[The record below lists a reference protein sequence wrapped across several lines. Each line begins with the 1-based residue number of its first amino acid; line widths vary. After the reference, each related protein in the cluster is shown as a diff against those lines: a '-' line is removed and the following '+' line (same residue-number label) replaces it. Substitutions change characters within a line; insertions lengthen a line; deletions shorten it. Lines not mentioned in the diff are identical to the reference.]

1 MNTKIWFYI
10 IGAVVLVIL
19 GVVVYKSVKGAPA
32 AAVNTNTGTNATS
45 SATQVEAQEVS
56 VGTGAEAV
64 PGATVSVLY
73 VGQLPDGTV
82 FDSSAM
88 HNNEPYTFTLGSTEA
103 GSPIPGFQIG
113 VNGMK
118 VGGERIMSIPP
129 GLAYGDQEIK
139 GSDGKVVIAANSSLV
154 FDVKLVKVVPP
165 AQQ

>member
-1 MNTKIWFYI
+1 MNTKMWFYI

-19 GVVVYKSVKGAPA
+19 GVVIYQATKGGPSA
-32 AAVNTNTGTNATS
+32 AINSNTGANATS

-73 VGQLPDGTV
+73 VGQLQDGTV
-82 FDSSAM
+82 FDSSEM
-88 HNNEPYTFTLGSTEA
+88 HNNEPYTFTLGSTEP

-118 VGGERIMSIPP
+118 VGGERIMAIPAS
-129 GLAYGDQEIK
+129 LAYGDQEIK
-139 GSDGKVVIAANSSLV
+139 DANGKVVIAANSTLV
-154 FDVKLVKVVPP
+154 FDVKLVNVVPP
-165 AQQ
+165 TQ